1 MSIRSHGNG
10 GSADM
15 NTTRASDSSI
25 SRNQK
30 RRRGFVIAAASI
42 IIVATIIAFA
52 YYVLV
57 LSFNLEASIDPG
69 SLTVPKGKRA
79 VLTMLPLLN
88 GDLIDSADIECEWI
102 VVPESLGLFYPLMG
116 NQVVFQADNTTG
128 TGQISCVVAYRSH
141 HVTATAA
148 VTIGPAVLNEVRID
162 PGYAEMLTGET
173 RQFNAST
180 YDSTG
185 VQTFNATFTWTTAAF
200 IPFNYTINSTSG
212 PSVNL
217 TVFTA
222 VGMNLDVYASRDG
235 ITVHT
240 QILIIVKEP

>member
-1 MSIRSHGNG
+1 
-10 GSADM
+10 M

-25 SRNQK
+25 PLNQK
-30 RRRGFVIAAASI
+30 RRRNAVIIAASLVIVAM
-42 IIVATIIAFA
+42 IIVLAF
-52 YYVLV
+52 YVLV
-57 LSFNLEASIDPG
+57 LSFKLEASIDP
-69 SLTVPKGKRA
+69 SSVTVPKGKV
-79 VLTMLPLLN
+79 VLLTIIPLLN
-88 GDLIDSADIECEWI
+88 GDVVDSGDIECQWA
-102 VVPESLGLFYPLMG
+102 VVPESLGVFYVAMRNRG
-116 NQVVFQADNTTG
+116 WFQADNMTG

-148 VTIGPAVLNEVRID
+148 ITIGPAVLNEVRID
-162 PGYAEMLTGET
+162 PGYAEMLTGES

-185 VQTFNATFTWTTAAF
+185 VQIFNATFTWTTAAF

-222 VGMNLDVYASRDG
+222 LGMNLDVYASRDG
-235 ITVHT
+235 VTVHK
-240 QILIIVKEP
+240 QILIIVREP